1 MVNYK
6 VFNCLRLKVSFY
18 DAIFVG
24 TKMSEMINVLEGMS
38 HFPVSGYFNLKIP
51 GFQQKFLRT
60 LAPLHRS

>member
-51 GFQQKFLRT
+51 GF
-60 LAPLHRS
+60 